1 MRILKRDRLWQLLL
15 LILKFNGE
23 CRFIILFFHPIT
35 PPTHQSHPS
44 PSPSS
49 FSSCHLH
56 HNLSHGSP
64 SLTVTVT
71 SPWVWTNTIK
81 LHKPT
86 QLSHLIFQHCHFNPR
101 NTLRY
106 YCHNNIACFI
116 TFSNYTNIFLEYP
129 DILNLFAW
137 LMMFKWETGLW
148 GQPKIILPPTV
159 FFLFHLKY
167 FLWCSG

>member
-1 MRILKRDRLWQLLL
+1 MPLHYTVLPSHYTSHSPKPPLPLPIFILLL
-15 LILKFNGE
+15 
-23 CRFIILFFHPIT
+23 
-35 PPTHQSHPS
+35 
-44 PSPSS
+44 
-49 FSSCHLH
+49 
-56 HNLSHGSP
+56 
-64 SLTVTVT
+64 SLTSQPFTWISAPHCHSDS